1 VRKLAIPAAVLL
13 LVTLAASPAAAVDT
27 VNSKKIRDAVTV
39 SGILGHER
47 ALQRIANTN
56 GGTRASGTPGY
67 AASAAYVKNTLK
79 AAGYKVT
86 EQEFTFPFFQE
97 LAPATLAQVTPTPT
111 TYATG
116 TYQFSGSGDVTGTVV
131 PTNDVLI
138 PPPATPG
145 STSGCEAADFPPAP
159 AGPAIALIQRGTCF
173 FEVKAERG
181 GRRLRRRDHLQRGP
195 ARPRRL
201 VIGTLG
207 RSFGIPVV
215 GLSFADGAALY
226 AAAQAGPVTAR
237 VTTSTIT
244 DDAAKTT
251 NVIADTPGG
260 DPNKVV
266 VVGAHLDSVVEG
278 PGINDNGS
286 GTATILEIAEQMA
299 ALKVK
304 PRQKVRFAFWGA
316 EEPGLLGSEHY
327 VELLSD
333 TELGKIYANLNF
345 DMLGSPNYV
354 RFVYDGDGSD
364 PATPARPA
372 PARSRG
378 LQRLLR
384 EPGPGLEPTAF
395 DGRSDYG
402 PFIAVGIPAGGLF
415 SGAEGIKT
423 AAQATVYGG
432 TAGAPYDPC
441 YHQACDTTNNLSTAA
456 LARAGR
462 RGDPRRLHPRG
473 HQDRPV
479 PGRPGAKTMMPRH
492 ISSLVPSPHTTYR
505 GGSDLS
511 CGNCL
516 RSVASWVQ
524 VTRTVSSLGD
534 GDGLGERL
542 SAWLSKLY
550 CGTSMRCG
558 PSPYPD

>member
-1 VRKLAIPAAVLL
+1 VRKLLAIPTIALM
-13 LVTLAASPAAAVDT
+13 LVGLAAAPAAAVDT

-39 SGILGHER
+39 GGILGHER
-47 ALQRIANTN
+47 ALQRIANNN

-67 AASAAYVKNTLK
+67 AASAAYVKKTLK

-116 TYQFSGSGDVTGTVV
+116 TYDFSGSGEVTGTVV

-173 FEVKAERG
+173 FEVKAANAQAAGYDAVIFFNEG
-181 GRRLRRRDHLQRGP
+181 QPGRDGLF
-195 ARPRRL
+195 
-201 VIGTLG
+201 IGTLG
-207 RSFGIPVV
+207 RAFDIPVV

-226 AAAQAGPVTAR
+226 AATQAGPVTAR

-244 DDAAKTT
+244 EQNAKTT
-251 NVIADTPGG
+251 NVIADSPGG
-260 DPNKVV
+260 DPNKVL
-266 VVGAHLDSVVEG
+266 VVGAHLDSVVAG

-286 GTATILEIAEQMA
+286 GTATNLEIAEQLA

-316 EEPGLLGSEHY
+316 EEAGLLGSEHY
-327 VELLSD
+327 VASLSD
-333 TELGKIYANLNF
+333 AQLGKIFANVNF

-354 RFVYDGDGSD
+354 RFVYDGDGS
-364 PATPARPA
+364 ATGTAGPPGSAEIE
-372 PARSRG
+372 G
-378 LQRLLR
+378 LFTTYFANQNLASA
-384 EPGPGLEPTAF
+384 PTAF

-415 SGAEGIKT
+415 SGAEGVKT
-423 AAQATVYGG
+423 AEQAAVYGG
-432 TAGAPYDPC
+432 TAGAPYDAC
-441 YHQACDTTNNLSTAA
+441 YHAACDTTNNLSPAALHELGDAATHVVYTLAVTKTGFFPDGSLRSGARTAA
-456 LARAGR
+456 P
-462 RGDPRRLHPRG
+462 DF
-473 HQDRPV
+473 D
-479 PGRPGAKTMMPRH
+479 
-492 ISSLVPSPHTTYR
+492 YR
-505 GGSDLS
+505 GPHA
-511 CGNCL
+511 
-516 RSVASWVQ
+516 R
-524 VTRTVSSLGD
+524 R
-534 GDGLGERL
+534 
-542 SAWLSKLY
+542 
-550 CGTSMRCG
+550 
-558 PSPYPD
+558 

>member
-1 VRKLAIPAAVLL
+1 MRKLAIPAAVLL

-47 ALQRIANTN
+47 ALQRIANNN

-79 AAGYKVT
+79 AAGYKVK
-86 EQEFTFPFFQE
+86 EQEFTFPFFRE

-111 TYATG
+111 TYQTG
-116 TYQFSGSGDVTGTVV
+116 TYPFSGSGTVTGTVV

-159 AGPAIALIQRGTCF
+159 AGPSIALIQRGTCF
-173 FEVKAERG
+173 FEVKAANAVAAGYDAVIFFNEG
-181 GRRLRRRDHLQRGP
+181 QPGRDGLF
-195 ARPRRL
+195 
-201 VIGTLG
+201 IGTLG
-207 RSFGIPVV
+207 RAFGIPVV
-215 GLSFADGAALY
+215 GVSFADGAALY
-226 AAAQAGPVTAR
+226 AATQAGPVTAR
-237 VTTSTIT
+237 VTTSTVT

-251 NVIADTPGG
+251 NVIADTSGG

-266 VVGAHLDSVVEG
+266 VVGAHLDSVVAG

-286 GTATILEIAEQMA
+286 GTAAILEIAEQMA

-316 EEPGLLGSEHY
+316 EEANLLGSEHY
-327 VELLSD
+327 VANLSD

-354 RFVYDGDGSD
+354 RFVYDGDGSGAGD
-364 PATPARPA
+364 AGP
-372 PARSRG
+372 
-378 LQRLLR
+378 
-384 EPGPGLEPTAF
+384 PGSDQIEAVFNNYFASQNLASEPTEF
-395 DGRSDYG
+395 NGRSDYG

-423 AAQATVYGG
+423 PAQAAVYGG

-441 YHQACDTTNNLSTAA
+441 YHAACDTTNNLNTAA
-456 LARAGR
+456 L
-462 RGDPRRLHPRG
+462 HE
-473 HQDRPV
+473 
-479 PGRPGAKTMMPRH
+479 
-492 ISSLVPSPHTTYR
+492 
-505 GGSDLS
+505 
-511 CGNCL
+511 
-516 RSVASWVQ
+516 
-524 VTRTVSSLGD
+524 LGD
-534 GDGLGERL
+534 AATHAVYTLAVTKTGLFPDGSLR
-542 SAWLSKLY
+542 AARKAAPDFDY
-550 CGTSMRCG
+550 KG
-558 PSPYPD
+558 PHALR